1 MNTVWIVLPVL
12 IALMFQLGIELDR
25 QAFAGVARRPA
36 AVVAG
41 LLGQLALLPLIA
53 FGVGLA
59 FRLPPVYFL
68 GLLLVACCP
77 GGSSSNVFSM
87 LAKGDVALSVTLTAL
102 SSLITLFTI
111 PLVMGFAA
119 RFVAVHAGAAIELP
133 VGKLLVQN
141 IVLLFLPMLCGAL
154 FRHWRP
160 RAARRVHELLGRV
173 AFPALMLLA
182 AVFFVQYAS
191 TILENLGVLGLA
203 AGALRRVAG
212 VAVDREFLRAFGRGA
227 GRLFATRGDRHVGG
241 RVVAFIGVCGEFLL
255 RAQVDGEGLARDV
268 VLGLGDHADHVVV
281 RGQHG
286 DAGVAFA
293 LGFDVRDD
301 RGRVVGAG
309 GEHGVGDLRAVH
321 RQRRERGGRVRD
333 ELAGRGLQ
341 LDLGQAGADHA
352 AGGCGVGVGDRDLDE
367 RGSHRSEVIGVRLDS
382 VGRLLGRDGLR
393 GSEIRPVLAVRGDLD
408 LRLAGVG
415 EPHRVAVA
423 EEVHDNLAELLLG
436 RVLEG
441 DLGGVVAGLR
451 VRPVGPC

>member
-203 AGALRRVAG
+203 AGALILLAMAG
-212 VAVDREFLRAFGRGA
+212 GSR
-227 GRLFATRGDRHVGG
+227 
-241 RVVAFIGVCGEFLL
+241 
-255 RAQVDGEGLARDV
+255 LARRSRNRRAVRRTIVIEVGMQNAAQAIAVATSPLIFDSGEMAVPAIVYALVMNV
-268 VLGLGDHADHVVV
+268 VLLSYLKLLPKCTDETASE
-281 RGQHG
+281 
-286 DAGVAFA
+286 
-293 LGFDVRDD
+293 
-301 RGRVVGAG
+301 GA
-309 GEHGVGDLRAVH
+309 
-321 RQRRERGGRVRD
+321 
-333 ELAGRGLQ
+333 
-341 LDLGQAGADHA
+341 
-352 AGGCGVGVGDRDLDE
+352 
-367 RGSHRSEVIGVRLDS
+367 
-382 VGRLLGRDGLR
+382 
-393 GSEIRPVLAVRGDLD
+393 
-408 LRLAGVG
+408 
-415 EPHRVAVA
+415 
-423 EEVHDNLAELLLG
+423 
-436 RVLEG
+436 
-441 DLGGVVAGLR
+441 
-451 VRPVGPC
+451 

>member
-203 AGALRRVAG
+203 AGALILLAMAGGSLLSRVFGLRRAARRTVVIEVGMQNAAQAIAVATSPLIFDSG
-212 VAVDREFLRAFGRGA
+212 EMAVPAIVYAL
-227 GRLFATRGDRHVGG
+227 VMN
-241 RVVAFIGVCGEFLL
+241 
-255 RAQVDGEGLARDV
+255 V
-268 VLGLGDHADHVVV
+268 VLLSYLKLLPKCTDETASD
-281 RGQHG
+281 
-286 DAGVAFA
+286 
-293 LGFDVRDD
+293 
-301 RGRVVGAG
+301 GA
-309 GEHGVGDLRAVH
+309 
-321 RQRRERGGRVRD
+321 
-333 ELAGRGLQ
+333 
-341 LDLGQAGADHA
+341 
-352 AGGCGVGVGDRDLDE
+352 
-367 RGSHRSEVIGVRLDS
+367 
-382 VGRLLGRDGLR
+382 
-393 GSEIRPVLAVRGDLD
+393 
-408 LRLAGVG
+408 
-415 EPHRVAVA
+415 
-423 EEVHDNLAELLLG
+423 
-436 RVLEG
+436 
-441 DLGGVVAGLR
+441 
-451 VRPVGPC
+451 